1 MFRRLPIRCR
11 AFTLIEL
18 LVSISI
24 IGVLLSILIPSLSR
38 ARALA
43 KSTVCLTR
51 MRTFGQGMILYA
63 NVNGDIMPPA
73 RMPKVDKDRWRIRIE
88 GGMKYRPTFLA
99 MMAHQVGLQPFQE
112 PLASRDMIDR
122 FGQPGDRQ
130 NYDQPAYLCPEV
142 PDWVDERNGA
152 YGYNYQFLGNAR
164 LLDDNNIT
172 SYKNWATPMSRVK
185 APAECVA
192 IGDAM
197 GTAASF
203 LPFERTPYEDNEWGL
218 RKTGRTLTAFGNEGF
233 NLDPPRVDELRGEMA
248 GFGGDHAVRT
258 AVHMR
263 HADKGNVLWVDGHAS
278 SETLESLGYELA
290 EDGHITF
297 DGNNRLFNIRHVDE
311 AWVEE

>member
-1 MFRRLPIRCR
+1 MFQRFPNSARG
-11 AFTLIEL
+11 FTLIEV
-18 LVSISI
+18 LVTIAI
-24 IGVLLSILIPSLSR
+24 IGVLVSILIPSLSK

-43 KSTVCLTR
+43 KSTICLTR
-51 MRTFGQGMILYA
+51 LRTFGQGMILYA

-99 MMAHQVGLQPFQE
+99 MMAHQVGLQPFEE
-112 PLASRDMIDR
+112 PLASRDLIDK
-122 FGQPGDRQ
+122 FHQPGDRQ

-142 PDWVDERNGA
+142 PEWVDERNGA

-164 LLDDNNIT
+164 LLDRSRVT
-172 SYKNWATPMSRVK
+172 SYKNWANPISRVK
-185 APAECVA
+185 APSECVA

-203 LPFERTPYEDNEWGL
+203 RPFERTLYEDNEPGR

-233 NLDPPRVDELRGEMA
+233 NLDPPRVDAQRGEMA
-248 GFGGDHAVRT
+248 GFGGNYAVRT

-263 HADKGNVLWVDGHAS
+263 HANRGNVLWVDGHAS
-278 SETLESLGYELA
+278 SETLGSLGYEMA

-297 DGNNRLFNIRHVDE
+297 DGDNRLFNINHVDE

>member
-1 MFRRLPIRCR
+1 MFQRILKPVR

-18 LVSISI
+18 LVAIAI
-24 IGVLLSILIPSLSR
+24 IGVLISILIPSLSR

-51 MRTFGQGMILYA
+51 MRTFGQGMILYV
-63 NVNGDIMPPA
+63 NVNNDILPPA

-88 GGMKYRPTFLA
+88 GGVKYRPTFLA
-99 MMAHQVGLQPFQE
+99 MMAHEVGLQPFVE
-112 PLASRDMIDR
+112 PLASRDLIDK

-130 NYDQPAYLCPEV
+130 NYDQPAYLCPEEIE
-142 PDWVDERNGA
+142 WTDERNGA

-164 LLDDNNIT
+164 LLDDDNVT
-172 SYKNWATPMSRVK
+172 SYKNWANPISRVK
-185 APAECVA
+185 APSECVA

-203 LPFERTPYEDNEWGL
+203 RPFERTPYEDNDWGL
-218 RKTGRTLTAFGNEGF
+218 RKTGRTLTALGNEGF
-233 NLDPPRVDELRGEMA
+233 NLDPPRVDEVNGEMA

-263 HADKGNVLWVDGHAS
+263 HAGRGNVLWVDGHAS
-278 SETLESLGYELA
+278 SETLLSLGYEVA

-297 DGNNRLFNIRHVDE
+297 DGDNRFFNINHVDE